1 MIRIAI
7 VDDHHVVR
15 DGISR
20 LLASEVGF
28 EVVAQG
34 NDGRDVEAIVDDSEP
49 DVLVLDL
56 SMPHMDGIQVLEKL
70 AARQTSPAVV
80 VLSMQDDMSFV
91 ERSLALGAKGYVLK
105 QAVSDELVAA
115 VRGAHLGSI
124 YLCSEIA
131 ATFRGSPA
139 ASVASPLARLS
150 PRELE
155 VTALIV
161 DGLSTKQIAHQ
172 FRTSLKTVQKQ
183 RQAAMRKFGTPNT
196 ASFVRMC
203 MELGVN
209 GSKDRHDAS

>member
-34 NDGRDVEAIVDDSEP
+34 NDGRDVEAIVEESNP

-56 SMPHMDGIQVLEKL
+56 SMPHMDGIRVLEML
-70 AARQTSPAVV
+70 AARPTSPAVV

-115 VRGAHLGSI
+115 VRGAHRGGI

-131 ATFRGSPA
+131 VTFRGPPA
-139 ASVASPLARLS
+139 ASLASPLARLS

-155 VTALIV
+155 VTQLIV
-161 DGLSTKQIAHQ
+161 DGLSTKQIARR
-172 FRTSLKTVQKQ
+172 FSTSLKTVQKQ

-196 ASFVRMC
+196 ASLVRMC
-203 MELGVN
+203 MELGMN
-209 GSKDRHDAS
+209 GSTERHDAQ